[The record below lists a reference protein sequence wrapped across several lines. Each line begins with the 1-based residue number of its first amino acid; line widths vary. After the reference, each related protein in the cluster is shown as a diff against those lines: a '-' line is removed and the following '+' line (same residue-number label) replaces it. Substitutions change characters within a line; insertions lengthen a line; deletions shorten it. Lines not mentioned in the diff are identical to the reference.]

1 LGCFGTKLVKVIDGG
16 GAELRGMKIEE
27 WKIDEHRVMVAVIFD
42 WFGWLE
48 IPTKFL
54 SSALV
59 Y

>member
-1 LGCFGTKLVKVIDGG
+1 VKAIDGG

>member
-1 LGCFGTKLVKVIDGG
+1 VKAIDGG

-27 WKIDEHRVMVAVIFD
+27 WKIDEHTVVVAVIFD

-48 IPTKFL
+48 IPKEFL
-54 SSALV
+54 SGAVV

>member
-1 LGCFGTKLVKVIDGG
+1 LGCFEIELVKAIDGG